1 MGKIKYTPQGFSYV
15 DVNLLEIINW
25 GGLGICNRCGKGPFL
40 EMKLVYVLTDTYCE
54 ECFRECLKNFAQ
66 MSKEDIEYDL
76 KIQKEY
82 DVKWY
87 KAYGVLNNE
96 EENDE

>member
-1 MGKIKYTPQGFSYV
+1 
-15 DVNLLEIINW
+15 
-25 GGLGICNRCGKGPFL
+25 
-40 EMKLVYVLTDTYCE
+40 MKLVYVLTDTYCE

-66 MSKEDIEYDL
+66 MPKEDIEYDL

-87 KAYGVLNNE
+87 KAHGVLNNE
-96 EENDE
+96 EENNE